1 MRPGNLLA
9 DSAPPPNGERFE
21 TLLSHRNLVVERII
35 SSDTPDSR
43 AYIQTQD
50 EWVLLLRGEAV
61 LSIAGELS
69 RMKDGDY
76 VFLPA
81 GTPHSVVSVSDGAV
95 WLGVHLH
102 PDQSVGTD

>member
-1 MRPGNLLA
+1 MSRGNIFDDAVPPVAGEIFEPLLSVRNLLI
-9 DSAPPPNGERFE
+9 
-21 TLLSHRNLVVERII
+21 ERIR
-35 SSDTPDSR
+35 SSAKIESVEYR
-43 AYIQTQD
+43 QAQD

-81 GTPHSVVSVSDGAV
+81 GTPYSVVSVSDGAV